1 MAQAILDIEMILHR
15 AICAAEVE
23 IEWAPDDWTY
33 SVRLG
38 QAKSAVLK
46 EINAVRSVLPDHQLA
61 IALGDSY
68 SFRYFI
74 WPEYKA
80 ARKKLRKPAG
90 FGALRDWLTSAADT
104 HGFAVLRVPHVEAD
118 DVIGLYAGPGDV
130 IVSGDKDLRTVPGL
144 HLDEDHQVYEI
155 GRVEADRRFFRQTLT
170 GDTSDGY
177 PGCPKVG
184 DVSADKL
191 LDPLYREGDAGPN
204 PLEVW
209 EVILGAYAKAGLRPV
224 DALIQA
230 RCARILRPGDYDW
243 ERNAPRL
250 WCPPVAF
257 REVFEA
263 EEAA

>member
-1 MAQAILDIEMILHR
+1 MALAILDIEMILHR
-15 AICAAEVE
+15 AICAAEQE
-23 IEWAPDDWTY
+23 IEWAPNEWTY
-33 SVRLG
+33 NVRLG
-38 QAKSAVLK
+38 QAKSAVLE

-90 FGALRDWLTSAADT
+90 FSALLDWLTSAADT
-104 HGFAVLRVPHVEAD
+104 HGFAVLKMPQVEAD

-130 IVSGDKDLRTVPGL
+130 IVSGDKDLMTVPGL

-155 GRVEADRRFFRQTLT
+155 SKKEADRKFFRQVLT

-184 DVSADKL
+184 EVNANKL
-191 LDPLYREGDAGPN
+191 LDPFFCSDPAEPN

-209 EVILGAYAKAGLRPV
+209 EAILGAYAKAGLRPV

-230 RCARILRPGDYDW
+230 RCARILRPGEYDW

-250 WCPPVAF
+250 WSPPVAS

-263 EEAA
+263 EAA